1 MTTMKDLLND
11 LREQAEELLNLGN
24 SKEQSKGR
32 GMEQV
37 LDAIEEQLKKE
48 PRKICYW
55 TVQDVEHQM
64 RQINH
69 DRIDFGQEQVELT
82 DDDKNAILDR
92 IEDNFD
98 ANYGIAWDSIESAII
113 NYLDEIEDEIET
125 RYIK

>member
-55 TVQDVEHQM
+55 TAQYVEHQM

>member
-55 TVQDVEHQM
+55 TAQDVEHQM

-82 DDDKNAILDR
+82 DDDKNAILD

>member
-11 LREQAEELLNLGN
+11 LREQAEELREFGD

-55 TVQDVEHQM
+55 TAEDVEHQM

-82 DDDKNAILDR
+82 DDDKNAILDMV
-92 IEDNFD
+92 EDNFD

-113 NYLDEIEDEIET
+113 DYLDEIEDEIET

>member
-1 MTTMKDLLND
+1 MKDLLND

-55 TVQDVEHQM
+55 TAQDVEHQM

>member
-55 TVQDVEHQM
+55 TAQDVEHQM

-82 DDDKNAILDR
+82 DDDKNAILDMV
-92 IEDNFD
+92 EDNFD

-113 NYLDEIEDEIET
+113 DYLDEIEDEIET

>member
-55 TVQDVEHQM
+55 TAQDVEHQM

-113 NYLDEIEDEIET
+113 NYLDEIET

>member
-55 TVQDVEHQM
+55 TAQDVEHQM

>member
-55 TVQDVEHQM
+55 TAQDVEHQM

-69 DRIDFGQEQVELT
+69 DRIDFGQEHVELT

>member
-55 TVQDVEHQM
+55 TAQDVEHQM

-113 NYLDEIEDEIET
+113 DYLDEIEDEIET

>member
-11 LREQAEELLNLGN
+11 LREQAEELREFGD

-55 TVQDVEHQM
+55 TAEDVEHQM

-98 ANYGIAWDSIESAII
+98 ANYGINWDSIESAII

-125 RYIK
+125 RFI

>member
-55 TVQDVEHQM
+55 TAQDVEHQM

-82 DDDKNAILDR
+82 DDDKNAILDK

-113 NYLDEIEDEIET
+113 DYLDEIEDEIET

>member
-11 LREQAEELLNLGN
+11 LREQAEELREFGD

-55 TVQDVEHQM
+55 TAEDVEHQM

-98 ANYGIAWDSIESAII
+98 ANYGINWESIESAII

>member
-55 TVQDVEHQM
+55 TAEDVEHQM

-113 NYLDEIEDEIET
+113 DYLDEIEDEIET